1 MDPRKPGSPQSG
13 VPRAWGIALVLGI
26 GGVAVVVSELSGRAG
41 AIGAVLGVALVYG
54 LVEWERRR
62 RRQ

>member
-1 MDPRKPGSPQSG
+1 MDPRKPGTAQSG
-13 VPRAWGIALVLGI
+13 VLRVWGVALVLGI
-26 GGVAVVVSELSGRAG
+26 GGVAIVVSELSGRAG
-41 AIGAVLGVALVYG
+41 AIGAVLGVALVYA

>member
-1 MDPRKPGSPQSG
+1 MDPRKPGMAQSG
-13 VPRAWGIALVLGI
+13 VLRAWGVALVLGI
-26 GGVAVVVSELSGRAG
+26 GGVAVVVCELSGRAG

-54 LVEWERRR
+54 LVEWEHRQ